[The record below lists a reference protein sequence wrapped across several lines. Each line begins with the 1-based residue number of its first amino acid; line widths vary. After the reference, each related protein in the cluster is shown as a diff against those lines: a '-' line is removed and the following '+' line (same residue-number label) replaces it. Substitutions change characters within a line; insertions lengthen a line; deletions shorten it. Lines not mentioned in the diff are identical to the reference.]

1 MQDALLH
8 RQVRI
13 FQPTKSTMQSAKGK
27 TKRWV
32 LDWDVLSSAGRW
44 ENPLIGWAS
53 SADYMQ
59 GTNVFFR
66 TKEDAIA
73 FVSTTGSFR
82 SGCVGCMEKLTLQAE
97 KQGWDYY
104 VQTPHKPKI
113 PPKNYGTVC
122 PRSSRASTD
131 LQRATTSTSRAS
143 CVSTTPN
150 RSAIRLDASRFPP
163 D

>member
-1 MQDALLH
+1 
-8 RQVRI
+8 
-13 FQPTKSTMQSAKGK
+13 MQSAKGK

-73 FVSTTGSFR
+73 FVSGAGR
-82 SGCVGCMEKLTLQAE
+82 LRNGRVGCTEKLTLQAE

-113 PPKNYGTVC
+113 PPKNYGTMYPYRPVLSLTPSEQLRPC
-122 PRSSRASTD
+122 PGQVAYPPHQIDWPFDLMHFDSRQTYK
-131 LQRATTSTSRAS
+131 
-143 CVSTTPN
+143 
-150 RSAIRLDASRFPP
+150 
-163 D
+163 